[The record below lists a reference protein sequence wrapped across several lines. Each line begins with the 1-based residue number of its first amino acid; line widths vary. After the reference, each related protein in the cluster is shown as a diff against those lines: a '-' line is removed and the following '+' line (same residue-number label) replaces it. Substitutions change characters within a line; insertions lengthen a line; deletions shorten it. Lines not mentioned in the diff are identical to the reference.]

1 MADKFLDFIDMIDGG
16 GYGEGKMGDKFE
28 GGGIFSMLANALA
41 TPYGSEDKDR
51 MRRVRQMRGLLAPD
65 ESIAPSAAPRPTVT
79 RGGGAGQAQVRPQAR
94 PAPSMAFGSTPVGGG
109 MPAAPSM
116 TFGNIPVGG
125 GMPAAQN
132 YESTARQILRMK
144 QGPKDYR
151 SQHITEAVSDA
162 YHREMA
168 LAESLGIS
176 PEEADAR
183 SYAQKHMAYP
193 EMEMEYLTDPESR
206 FAYGGIA
213 NIERLMPPVSGA
225 PQAPQGIPV
234 QPYQAKQVP
243 PSLQLDPIPKYA
255 ETLDRMKQ
263 ELGEEKYRQILMSPN
278 FAQILQIYERGGP
291 MR

>member
-94 PAPSMAFGSTPVGGG
+94 PAQSMAFGSTPVGGG

-125 GMPAAQN
+125 GMPAASAQN
-132 YESTARQILRMK
+132 MVR
-144 QGPKDYR
+144 P
-151 SQHITEAVSDA
+151 
-162 YHREMA
+162 EMPASGMPAAA
-168 LAESLGIS
+168 LAALRGPSPQSGMPTVMTDDDAFRIMVSQLGQT
-176 PEEADAR
+176 A
-183 SYAQKHMAYP
+183 
-193 EMEMEYLTDPESR
+193 
-206 FAYGGIA
+206 
-213 NIERLMPPVSGA
+213 V
-225 PQAPQGIPV
+225 
-234 QPYQAKQVP
+234 
-243 PSLQLDPIPKYA
+243 
-255 ETLDRMKQ
+255 DRMSGQ
-263 ELGEEKYRQILMSPN
+263 QFIQTLNQIKS
-278 FAQILQIYERGGP
+278 QGRG
-291 MR
+291 M